1 MKILLYFGVLCDKL
15 IETIGNG
22 GENMEQKILDILVQ
36 VQNHVM
42 ELQEQMGGL
51 QNQVNGLQNQV
62 NGLQDQVNGM
72 ESRLDNKIEE
82 VRQEILDQQF
92 LFEQEY
98 GIKIDAI
105 FDAVTMEL
113 DKNLEKSEKIRTL
126 EKRADRHDAVML
138 GYEKRISKLE
148 LNR

>member
-1 MKILLYFGVLCDKL
+1 MSKRQDEIRRFLLHFRILYAKINRFDQ
-15 IETIGNG
+15 
-22 GENMEQKILDILVQ
+22 M
-36 VQNHVM
+36 QNQIDGIQGQIN
-42 ELQEQMGGL
+42 ELQNRVEEISDRQL
-51 QNQVNGLQNQV
+51 VF
-62 NGLQDQVNGM
+62 
-72 ESRLDNKIEE
+72 ES
-82 VRQEILDQQF
+82 
-92 LFEQEY
+92 EY
-98 GIKIDAI
+98 GTKIDAI

>member
-1 MKILLYFGVLCDKL
+1 
-15 IETIGNG
+15 
-22 GENMEQKILDILVQ
+22 MEQKILDILVQ

-42 ELQEQMGGL
+42 ELQEQMSGL
-51 QNQVNGLQNQV
+51 QDQVNGLQGQVNGLRDQV
-62 NGLQDQVNGM
+62 NGLQTQVNGM

-113 DKNLEKSEKIRTL
+113 DKNLEKSEKLHKL
-126 EKRADRHDAVML
+126 EKRMDRNDVTIFNH
-138 GYEKRISKLE
+138 EKRISNLE
-148 LNR
+148 LKR